1 MHLYLFVLNF
11 LALVGIS
18 KLEIKSLKCLDV
30 FQPDM
35 SLINVNI
42 YILESTEKMTTLSR
56 KQGKL
61 LHSYNWYLL

>member
-11 LALVGIS
+11 LALVDDS
-18 KLEIKSLKCLDV
+18 KLEIKSLKSLDV

-42 YILESTEKMTTLSR
+42 
-56 KQGKL
+56 
-61 LHSYNWYLL
+61 